1 MSIKRICLFAG
12 YNGDNVIGKDVLFY
26 LKELGRFADVYYF
39 SDGTLAS
46 KEREKLKNIVA
57 GAWSEKHG
65 KYDFGSWAELIRR
78 LGWEKINSC
87 DELLLVNDS
96 CLGGVFP
103 LDYMFGEMERRG
115 VEAWGASG
123 NHFVMSY
130 FVCVSKKV
138 FSSPEFRYF
147 FENIK
152 AESHKSIIIKK
163 YERGLS
169 RLLQKYKTDVYLSKS
184 DWQNFCRRSER
195 EIKDEVAEVVPWYGR
210 CFFRFSPHK
219 INLYDENALVLLLMK
234 FPLIKKNAFRNKC
247 SLFAVYGGEWIARN
261 SGYSSE
267 LIDAFCQSTGVGKRT
282 LFLVLLSRLRLFAA
296 GFLYEEKYKK
306 DVKIVRIFKIPVFR
320 RKMDYTI

>member
-1 MSIKRICLFAG
+1 MNTKRICLFAG
-12 YNGDNVIGKDVLFY
+12 YNGSGAVGEDVLFY
-26 LKELGRFADVYYF
+26 LRELGGFADVYYF
-39 SDGTLAS
+39 SDGVLSAEEQ
-46 KEREKLKNIVA
+46 KKLENLVA
-57 GAWSEKHG
+57 GAWGEKHG
-65 KYDFGSWAELIRR
+65 KYDFGSWAELIKR
-78 LGWEKINSC
+78 LGWEKIGLY

-103 LDYMFGEMERRG
+103 LDDMFGEMERRN

-169 RLLQKYKTDVYLSKS
+169 RLLQKYETDVYLSKT
-184 DWQNFCRRSER
+184 DWQNFCRQSKK
-195 EIKDEVAEVVPWYGR
+195 EIKDRIAEVMPWYGR
-210 CFFRFSPHK
+210 CFFRFCPHK
-219 INLYDENALVLLLMK
+219 INLYDENALVSLLMK
-234 FPLIKKNAFRNKC
+234 FPFVKKNAFRNKC
-247 SLFAVYGGEWIARN
+247 SLFAVYGGEWIARG
-261 SGYSSE
+261 SGYPSE
-267 LIDAFCQSTGVGKRT
+267 LVDAFCQGTGVGGRT
-282 LFLVLLSRLRLFAA
+282 LFRVLLSRLRLFAA
-296 GFLYEEKYKK
+296 GFLYEVKYKK